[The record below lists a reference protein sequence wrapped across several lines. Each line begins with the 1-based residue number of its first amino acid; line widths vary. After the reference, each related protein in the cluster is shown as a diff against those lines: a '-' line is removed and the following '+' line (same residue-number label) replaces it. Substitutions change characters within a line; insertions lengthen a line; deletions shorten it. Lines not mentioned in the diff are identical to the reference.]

1 MDLIMKQM
9 PVVVSALNVGFLQ
22 TLKLFIV
29 TLVGALPLGL
39 VIAFGSMSHFK
50 PLSWLARLIVWVI
63 RGTPLMIQLLTR
75 FVIWIVRGS
84 PLMLQLLI
92 IYYFPGLV
100 LHNPIWGGGETG
112 RFLAAAV
119 SFIINY
125 ACYFSEIYRGGIQG
139 VPEGQKEAGLVL
151 GMTKHQIFF
160 KITLLQMIKRI
171 VPPMSNEIITLVK
184 DTSLARIIA
193 LQEIIWAGQAFMKG
207 SHGISGA
214 IWPLF
219 FTAVYY
225 LIFNGIL
232 TVLLGRLEKKLEYF
246 R

>member
-1 MDLIMKQM
+1 MNLIMKQM

-63 RGTPLMIQLLTR
+63 RGTPLMIQLL
-75 FVIWIVRGS
+75 
-84 PLMLQLLI
+84 I

-139 VPEGQKEAGLVL
+139 VPEGQKEAAKSI
-151 GMTKHQIFF
+151 GMTG
-160 KITLLQMIKRI
+160 L
-171 VPPMSNEIITLVK
+171 
-184 DTSLARIIA
+184 
-193 LQEIIWAGQAFMKG
+193 QAFIRVIFPQAVTVALPMFANQFLSTMK
-207 SHGISGA
+207 STSIVFVITVVELFGA
-214 IWPLF
+214 AKLF
-219 FTAVYY
+219 SEDSMRYFEAYMAVAILYW
-225 LIFNGIL
+225 LMGVGFEFIFGKIEVRSN
-232 TVLLGRLEKKLEYF
+232 RF
-246 R
+246 RKGNLA